1 MPNLADLSY
10 IIEIG
15 KNYKMVDIVT
25 ALENI
30 TPAGIV
36 GIMLIFIAIFML
48 VSAGSWAITKYTRS
62 KNDTVNQKNEIS
74 PSKIIKEE
82 LQTE

>member
-1 MPNLADLSY
+1 MA
-10 IIEIG
+10 
-15 KNYKMVDIVT
+15 DIVA

-48 VSAGSWAITKYTRS
+48 VSASSWAITKYTKS
-62 KNDTVNQKNEIS
+62 KKGTINQENKTPS
-74 PSKIIKEE
+74 PKIINEE

>member
-1 MPNLADLSY
+1 MA
-10 IIEIG
+10 
-15 KNYKMVDIVT
+15 DIVA

-48 VSAGSWAITKYTRS
+48 VSASSWAITKYTKS
-62 KNDTVNQKNEIS
+62 KKDTINQENKTPS
-74 PSKIIKEE
+74 PKIIKE

>member
-1 MPNLADLSY
+1 MADLSY

-15 KNYKMVDIVT
+15 KNYKMTDIVT

-48 VSAGSWAITKYTRS
+48 VSAGSWAITKYTKS
-62 KNDTVNQKNEIS
+62 KMDTVNQKNKTPS
-74 PSKIIKEE
+74 PKIIKEE
-82 LQTE
+82 LRTE

>member
-1 MPNLADLSY
+1 MA
-10 IIEIG
+10 
-15 KNYKMVDIVT
+15 DIVA

-48 VSAGSWAITKYTRS
+48 VSASSWAITKYTKS
-62 KNDTVNQKNEIS
+62 KKDTINQENKTPS
-74 PSKIIKEE
+74 PKIINEE

>member
-1 MPNLADLSY
+1 MT
-10 IIEIG
+10 
-15 KNYKMVDIVT
+15 DIVT
-25 ALENI
+25 ALENL

-48 VSAGSWAITKYTRS
+48 VSASSWAITKYTKS
-62 KNDTVNQKNEIS
+62 KKDTINQENKTSS
-74 PSKIIKEE
+74 PKIIKE

>member
-1 MPNLADLSY
+1 MIN
-10 IIEIG
+10 
-15 KNYKMVDIVT
+15 IVT

-48 VSAGSWAITKYTRS
+48 VSAGSWAIAKYTKS
-62 KNDTVNQKNEIS
+62 KNDTVNQKNKTS
-74 PSKIIKEE
+74 TSKIIKEE

>member
-1 MPNLADLSY
+1 MT
-10 IIEIG
+10 
-15 KNYKMVDIVT
+15 DIVT

-48 VSAGSWAITKYTRS
+48 VSASSWAITKYTKS
-62 KNDTVNQKNEIS
+62 KKDTINQENKTPS
-74 PSKIIKEE
+74 PKIINEE